1 MLFAIII
8 TTNSV
13 LGAALAVAF
22 VGLGSVSLPRYWR
35 GDPRAVD
42 APETWGLM
50 TPGMWRGTK
59 RAAMVMLPAVTVMS
73 GLGSVLFSVRPN
85 SPASV
90 LCAEIIAVVMAVGC
104 LLWATIML
112 FNRPRFVVPPA
123 MRADPGLLAERR
135 AAKRVRQGQLRKR
148 DAARLAASRRGPPRR

>member
-13 LGAALAVAF
+13 LGAALVVF
-22 VGLGSVSLPRYWR
+22 MVVVGSVSLPRYWR
-35 GDPRAVD
+35 GDPRAID

-59 RAAMVMLPAVTVMS
+59 RSMLVMAPTITVIF
-73 GLGSVLFSVRPN
+73 GLASVFFSLRTN
-85 SPASV
+85 SPTYTV
-90 LCAEIIAVVMAVGC
+90 LVEIGVIVMVVGFS
-104 LLWATIML
+104 LWATITL
-112 FNRPRFVVPPA
+112 FNRPRFLVPPV

-135 AAKRVRQGQLRKR
+135 AGKRAGQDRLEKR
-148 DAARLAASRRGPPRR
+148 RAARIAASRRDARRR